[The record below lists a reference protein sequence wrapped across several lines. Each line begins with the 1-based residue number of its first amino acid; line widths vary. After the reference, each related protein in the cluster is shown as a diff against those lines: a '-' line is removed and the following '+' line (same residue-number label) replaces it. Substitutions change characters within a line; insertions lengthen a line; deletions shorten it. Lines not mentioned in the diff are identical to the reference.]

1 MRVTKTQI
9 RRIIK
14 EELNKVLAEQIG
26 VSGAE
31 MADALSADFPEG
43 AFQSGMDEVFGP
55 QTYIDEFVQRHPDL
69 AEKFGSLE
77 LFQQLKKSHSNLN
90 KAAVAMPRDERRR
103 KFASSMDLVDWVVD
117 DMAKHFSRKRP
128 TPKTHA
134 DISALGLEDVPSES
148 RSMFMPGGAL
158 HTFLNTPGNEGMT
171 PPQALELY
179 NQAFKAFT
187 RIDRAERNR
196 MMKQHRAVLNQGG
209 PGEETEMMQW
219 ITSKMQELV

>member
-1 MRVTKTQI
+1 MKITKTQI
-9 RRIIK
+9 RRIIR
-14 EELNKVLAEQIG
+14 EELDRVLSEIRDVPG
-26 VSGAE
+26 EE
-31 MADALSADFPEG
+31 MSAALSGDFPEG
-43 AFQSGMDEVFGP
+43 AFQSGMDEIYGP
-55 QTYIDEFVQRHPDL
+55 ETYIDEFVQKHPEL

-77 LFQQLKKSHSNLN
+77 LYQQLKKSQSNLN

-117 DMAKHFSRKRP
+117 DMAKYFSRKRP

-187 RIDRAERNR
+187 RFDRAERNR
-196 MMKQHRAVLNQGG
+196 MIKQHRAVLNQGG
-209 PGEETEMMQW
+209 PAEETEMMQW
-219 ITSKMQELV
+219 ITSKMQELA